1 MADDQL
7 ATLTLKGNFLT
18 ITYTGSNVTKII
30 FSIVSKKILFKVA
43 I

>member
-18 ITYTGSNVTKII
+18 ITYTGINV
-30 FSIVSKKILFKVA
+30 ILFKVA